1 MRHTEFDVFK
11 DYVGLKVHFNE
22 WDFIWNPDKQYNISL
37 NALRKRN
44 DKPFFTRLVA
54 IKTKRV
60 EWVEYLISCFM
71 KDRHSWIGDI
81 FDEETEEAHRVR
93 MSHRRALEYNFKVDC
108 ENIQEHMRA
117 NAMTLPQMLKIGN
130 SQPRIFETRVD
141 GGVTEETLGIFD
153 WFFNFTSQ
161 ATNNMLWEESRLR
174 LRKYKYTLGIDSQ
187 IHRFKPHIDTLINR
201 TSL

>member
-22 WDFIWNPDKQYNISL
+22 WDFIWNPDKNYNISTE
-37 NALRKRN
+37 ALRKRK

-60 EWVEYLISCFM
+60 EWVEYLISAFM
-71 KDRHSWIGDI
+71 KNRHTWVGDI
-81 FDEETEEAHRVR
+81 FDEDTEESHRVR

-108 ENIQEHMRA
+108 ENIREHLSA
-117 NAMTLPQMLKIGN
+117 NAMTLPQLLRIGN

-141 GGVTEETLGIFD
+141 GGVTEETLGVLD
-153 WFFNFTSQ
+153 HFFHFTRQ
-161 ATNNMLWEESRLR
+161 GTNNMLWEESRLKIC
-174 LRKYKYTLGIDSQ
+174 KYKHTLGL
-187 IHRFKPHIDTLINR
+187 HEYAVKLKPHIDTL
-201 TSL
+201 LLHK